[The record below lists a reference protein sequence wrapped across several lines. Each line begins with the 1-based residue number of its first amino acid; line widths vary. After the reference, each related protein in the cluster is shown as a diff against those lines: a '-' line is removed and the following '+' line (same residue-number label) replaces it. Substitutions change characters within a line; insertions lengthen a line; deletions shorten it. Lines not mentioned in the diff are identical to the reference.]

1 LDKEDMPILN
11 FAPSAET
18 SVYLLLGLLWDYI
31 PYNFMFEE
39 FEVDPY
45 RKGYDFKK
53 VVYACGKEWVDGD
66 WVNVNF
72 EFKLKSSGLLSDV
85 KRYPNFNP
93 DWLIC
98 WLHDA
103 KAAEVYS
110 GNILCL
116 YDIYQSLPEDE
127 KNKIMKQPNKNIKNW
142 YDTSTMEELLTR
154 FSRENK
160 IKVNYILEE
169 WNEYIPG
176 NSEIILLN
184 RGVTAARVCAY
195 SSEYILIKD
204 KPELKDY
211 LKKRYKTEKSGL
223 SLRLLLKDLDEKEI
237 KEILRE
243 IEGYYN
249 LDT

>member
-1 LDKEDMPILN
+1 MPILN

-18 SVYLLLGLLWDYI
+18 AVYLILGLLWDYI
-31 PYNFMFEE
+31 PYKFMFEE

-53 VVYACGKEWVDGD
+53 VVDACGKEWKDGD
-66 WVNVNF
+66 WINVNF

-103 KAAEVYS
+103 KAAEEYS
-110 GNILCL
+110 GDILCL
-116 YDIYQSLPEDE
+116 YDIYNSLSEDK

-142 YDTSTMEELLTR
+142 YDTSTMEELLSR
-154 FSRENK
+154 FSQKNIK
-160 IKVNYILEE
+160 KVNYILEE
-169 WNEYIPG
+169 WIGYIPG

-184 RGVTAARVCAY
+184 KGIRAARICAY
-195 SSEYILIKD
+195 SSEYILIKNN
-204 KPELKDY
+204 PELKDY
-211 LKKRYKTEKSGL
+211 LKKRYKTKKSGL
-223 SLRLLLKDLDEKEI
+223 SLRLLLKDLDEKDI
-237 KEILRE
+237 KEILKK
-243 IEGYYN
+243 IEDYCN
-249 LDT
+249 SNP